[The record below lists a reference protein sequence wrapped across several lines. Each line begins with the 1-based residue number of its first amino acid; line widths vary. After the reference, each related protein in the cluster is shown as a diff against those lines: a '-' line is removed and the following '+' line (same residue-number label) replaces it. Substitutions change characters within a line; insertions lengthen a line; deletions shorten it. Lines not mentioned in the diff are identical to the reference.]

1 MKIKKIGAMSFA
13 VVSLMSIA
21 TETGVSVYATENTIS
36 EPNIDNTAVIDST
49 FTEDETDSTNN
60 CIFQSDDV
68 IIENTESG
76 IEVTKYETSDS
87 SDISPRVNVYRWGSL
102 QYTHIALTTGVVAGA
117 VNTAFAFG
125 LGTVIGTFG
134 IPTWAISALLTGAGW
149 THLGSAPGNA
159 VADKWD
165 TNNNGWVGFYFKTG
179 YDAKGNAV
187 ATKYSTK

>member
-1 MKIKKIGAMSFA
+1 MRYSPAGFSKKFSQI
-13 VVSLMSIA
+13 VSEVLTQIHN
-21 TETGVSVYATENTIS
+21 VSVTNSAFTEN
-36 EPNIDNTAVIDST
+36 
-49 FTEDETDSTNN
+49 ETDPSNN
-60 CIFQSDDV
+60 YIFDSENV

-76 IEVTKYETSDS
+76 IEVTKYEKSNS
-87 SDISPRVNVYRWGSL
+87 SNISPRVNVYRWGSL

-159 VADKWD
+159 VAKKWD
-165 TNNNGWVGFYFKTG
+165 TSKNGWVGFYFKTG